1 MFPGVN
7 GNQIQVGAGEELIAR
22 ILKEGLMSLRG
33 WRLTTVVISALA
45 LTMKSAHALE
55 MPQKHIVHRAMKIGD
70 AADRRRIA

>member
-7 GNQIQVGAGEELIAR
+7 GNQIQVGAGEDLIAR

-33 WRLTTVVISALA
+33 WRLITVVISV
-45 LTMKSAHALE
+45 LE
-55 MPQKHIVHRAMKIGD
+55 MPQKHMFHRAMKIGD